1 MILLI
6 EVSNVVRFIE
16 SKRIMVA
23 RSWREGR
30 GRELQINGHKA
41 SVKQGE

>member
-6 EVSNVVRFIE
+6 EVSNVVKFIE
-16 SKRIMVA
+16 SKRITVA

-30 GRELQINGHKA
+30 GRVQINGHKA